1 MSGARVRINGIDLYH
16 EVHGTGRPLV
26 VLHGG
31 VLNAETCFGAMIP
44 RLTKAHQAALIPFL
58 LEGVGGKPELNQDD
72 RIHPNPEGHKIV
84 AENVWKHLEPV
95 LRK

>member
-1 MSGARVRINGIDLYH
+1 MSGTLVSINGIDLYC

-44 RLTKAHQAALIPFL
+44 RLTQAHQVASE
-58 LEGVGGKPELNQDD
+58 LESNLRRDHPEL
-72 RIHPNPEGHKIV
+72 
-84 AENVWKHLEPV
+84 AEVVVHTEPC
-95 LRK
+95 